1 MKAIFSGVA
10 ATFLLALLPTT
21 TFALVPGAH
30 ENTGNAVLHF
40 GIIFAMFGML
50 LFAGKIGSFIER
62 FGMPSAVGELAM
74 GIVLSGIA
82 FFSGWSFI
90 GDAASNHIIGFIAA
104 FGALLLIFSIGLES
118 NLTQMKNVGMRAAL
132 VATLGD
138 VVMFVLGAYLISPIL
153 FPNEPMITHLFFGGA
168 LVVGS
173 LGITATILRGLGI
186 TRTRAAQTFYGASI
200 LEDVFVLVLLAVL
213 SGMAIGDTMTAGT
226 IGLIAAQSFGF
237 LVAAVVIG
245 RMFAKPISTLMG
257 KIYSG
262 IAMKLIFAVSF
273 MLIFGFIAELAGL
286 EPIIGAFAAGLVLDQ
301 VHFKS
306 FADPEIVDDLKGLNI
321 ESEAD
326 QKKVDKLISKHRH
339 MHVEDL
345 IQKISLLFIPVFFVY
360 TGMQVNFAS
369 LLQPELYLI
378 AGIVSIFAIL
388 GKLVSGLVAK
398 GSWKEKALVGMCMV
412 PRGEVG
418 LIFAATGQA
427 LGVLSD
433 TLFSIILIVF
443 VVTTFVSPPIIRRL
457 ATMVHPDKVARQE
470 SDEEATTSKPKE
482 AHAH

>member
-10 ATFLLALLPTT
+10 ATFLLALFPTQ
-21 TFALVPGAH
+21 TFALVPGSQDS
-30 ENTGNAVLHF
+30 GNAVLHF

-74 GIVLSGIA
+74 GIVLAGLA
-82 FFSGWSFI
+82 YFTGWSFI

-118 NLTQMKNVGMRAAL
+118 NLTQMKNVGVRASL
-132 VATLGD
+132 VAIVGD
-138 VVMFVLGAYLISPIL
+138 VIMFALGAFLLSPLL
-153 FPNEPMITHLFFGGA
+153 FPDEPLITHLFFGGA

-173 LGITATILRGLGI
+173 LGITATILRSLGI
-186 TRTRAAQTFYGASI
+186 SRTRAAQTFFGASI
-200 LEDVFVLVLLAVL
+200 IEDVFVLVLLAVL
-213 SGMAIGDTMTAGT
+213 SGMAVGNTVTAGT
-226 IGLIAAQSFGF
+226 VGLITLQSFGF
-237 LVAAVVIG
+237 LVVAIVVG
-245 RMFAKPISTLMG
+245 RLCAKPLSTLMG

-306 FADPEIVDDLKGLNI
+306 FADPEIVSDLKDLNI
-321 ESEAD
+321 TSKED
-326 QKKVDKLISKHRH
+326 QHKVDKLISKHRH

-345 IQKISLLFIPVFFVY
+345 VQKISLLFIPVFFVY

-378 AGIVSIFAIL
+378 AGIVSIFAVL
-388 GKLVSGLVAK
+388 GKFVSGIVAK
-398 GSWKEKALVGMCMV
+398 GSWKEKALIGMCMV

-443 VVTTFVSPPIIRRL
+443 VVTTFISPPIIRRL
-457 ATMVHPDKVARQE
+457 ANAVHPDKVARQE
-470 SDEEATTSKPKE
+470 AEEATPGKE
-482 AHAH
+482 APAH